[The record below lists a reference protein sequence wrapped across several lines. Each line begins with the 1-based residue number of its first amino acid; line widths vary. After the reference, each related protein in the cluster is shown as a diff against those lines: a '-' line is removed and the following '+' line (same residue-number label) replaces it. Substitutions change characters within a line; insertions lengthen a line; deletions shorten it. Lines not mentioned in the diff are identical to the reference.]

1 MCGLTGIYDPNH
13 QLNEQSLFG
22 LVRQMATAI
31 VHRGPD
37 GRGFWATPIGDVAFG
52 HRRLAVID
60 LTDAGH
66 QPMTSADGRW
76 TVAYNGE
83 MYNTGA
89 IRELL
94 GEIQYRGRS
103 DTEVLVEAFSQWGV
117 ERTVR
122 EINAMF
128 AFAAWD
134 SHENELWLGR
144 DRFGEKPLYY
154 GWHGEILLFGSELKA
169 LVAVPGFSPEID
181 RQALGALIRQI
192 AIPAPSTIYRGIK
205 KLTPG
210 SVLRVKGSEEE
221 LILVRYWDPE
231 TAARETVVKGPRG
244 DEVVAE
250 LEALLTDVVKSR
262 MESDVPLGAFL
273 SGGVDSST
281 VVALMQKAS
290 TQQVKTFTIGFQEA
304 GYDES
309 PHARAVAQHLQTD
322 HTEMLLTSQ
331 DALSVIPQLPR
342 IYDEPF
348 ADSSQIPTYLVSALA
363 KEHVTV
369 ALSGDGGDELFG
381 GYDRYQVFER
391 LGKIKGRIPRSV
403 LATAGSTLGLLSVE
417 SWNKIGSS
425 RLGKFA
431 PGSAQTRTGE
441 KVHKLSKLL
450 KSRSDS
456 DLYQQLMSVNLNPAS
471 LVIGYIEPVLDVDA
485 FVGRSL
491 FENAMMADTYSYLP
505 NDILTK
511 VDRASMAVSL
521 EVRVPLLDPDV
532 FEFAWSLH
540 PEDRVKNGVG
550 KWPLRQVMNRFVP
563 AELVE
568 RPKMGFGV
576 PINVWL
582 RGELRTW
589 ASELLDSQLIREQGF
604 FHVEPIERMWREHL
618 DGEADRSNELWPILM
633 FQAWFQ
639 EWHTQ

>member
-1 MCGLTGIYDPNH
+1 MYDPNH
-13 QLNEQSLFG
+13 DLSIDAM
-22 LVRQMATAI
+22 RQMIGGMTTRV

-37 GRGFWATPIGDVAFG
+37 GGGFWADPSGGVAFG
-52 HRRLAVID
+52 HRRLSVID
-60 LTDAGH
+60 LSETGN

-83 MYNTGA
+83 MYNTGK

-94 GEIQYRGRS
+94 GGIQYRGHS

-154 GWHGEILLFGSELKA
+154 GWHRKVLLFGSELKA
-169 LVAVPGFSPEID
+169 LLAVPGFSPEID

-192 AIPAPSTIYRGIK
+192 AIPGPSTIYRGIK
-205 KLTPG
+205 KLSAG
-210 SVLRVKGSEEE
+210 SLLHVKGTEAE
-221 LILVRYWDPE
+221 LIPIRYWDPA
-231 TAARETVVKGPRG
+231 TVARETPVNKARG
-244 DEVVAE
+244 DEVVDE

-290 TQQVKTFTIGFQEA
+290 NQQVKTFTIGFQEA

-322 HTEMLLTSQ
+322 HTELQLGSA
-331 DALSVIPQLPR
+331 DALSVIPKLPR

-391 LGKIKGRIPRSV
+391 LGKLKGRVPRSV
-403 LATAGSTLGLLSVE
+403 LSTAGSTLGLLSVE
-417 SWNKIGSS
+417 TWNKLGAS

-431 PGSAQTRTGE
+431 PRSAQTRTGE

-450 KSRSDS
+450 KSRNDA
-456 DLYQQLMSVNLNPAS
+456 DLYQQLMSVNLNPES
-471 LVIGYIEPVLDVDA
+471 LVIGYLEPVTDVDV
-485 FVGRSL
+485 FVGRTL
-491 FENAMMADTYSYLP
+491 FEEAMMADTYSYLP

-532 FEFAWSLH
+532 FSFAWALN

-550 KWPLRQVMNRFVP
+550 KWPLRQVLNRYVP

-576 PINVWL
+576 PINLWL

-604 FHVEPIERMWREHL
+604 FYAEPIEKMWREHL
-618 DGEADRSNELWPILM
+618 AGEADRANELWPLLM
-633 FQAWFQ
+633 FQAWYQ
-639 EWHTQ
+639 EWHSV